1 MFKFLGK
8 AFTLLVLS
16 IFFISSAQARDY
28 KEGQDYEIRATNKT
42 VEPAIREFFSFFCS
56 HCFAMEK
63 PFSQMAEFF
72 KGKANF
78 IVNPVGLIGGDVG
91 VESQKAYAVAIN
103 LEIENELK
111 EELIDR
117 FGDIP
122 KPAVILM
129 SIALLKS
136 KCHGNY
142 ITEIKGNR
150 KEIKIRLY
158 HRAMIN
164 PAGIPDIVKKKGIR
178 MKFTTGESPY
188 FTYYFEQAETKNT
201 EEYIRTIDKIVDE
214 IGTLKISEESK

>member
-42 VEPAIREFFSFFCS
+42 VEPEIREFFSFFCS

-111 EELIDR
+111 EELFNRIHVKQ
-117 FGDIP
+117 DIP
-122 KPAVILM
+122 EDHDYFVELFESLGVPSEKYEQIYKLLSMIDIL
-129 SIALLKS
+129 K
-136 KCHGNY
+136 
-142 ITEIKGNR
+142 R
-150 KEIKIRLY
+150 
-158 HRAMIN
+158 
-164 PAGIPDIVKKKGIR
+164 
-178 MKFTTGESPY
+178 
-188 FTYYFEQAETKNT
+188 
-201 EEYIRTIDKIVDE
+201 
-214 IGTLKISEESK
+214 

>member
-1 MFKFLGK
+1 MFKFLGE

-42 VEPAIREFFSFFCS
+42 VEPEIREFFSFFCS

-72 KGKANF
+72 KGKAKF

-111 EELIDR
+111 EELFNRIHVKQ
-117 FGDIP
+117 DIP
-122 KPAVILM
+122 EDHDYFVEL
-129 SIALLKS
+129 
-136 KCHGNY
+136 
-142 ITEIKGNR
+142 
-150 KEIKIRLY
+150 
-158 HRAMIN
+158 
-164 PAGIPDIVKKKGIR
+164 
-178 MKFTTGESPY
+178 FESLGVPSEKY
-188 FTYYFEQAETKNT
+188 EQIYN
-201 EEYIRTIDKIVDE
+201 
-214 IGTLKISEESK
+214 

>member
-1 MFKFLGK
+1 M
-8 AFTLLVLS
+8 T
-16 IFFISSAQARDY
+16 D
-28 KEGQDYEIRATNKT
+28 
-42 VEPAIREFFSFFCS
+42 
-56 HCFAMEK
+56 
-63 PFSQMAEFF
+63 
-72 KGKANF
+72 
-78 IVNPVGLIGGDVG
+78 
-91 VESQKAYAVAIN
+91 
-103 LEIENELK
+103 
-111 EELIDR
+111 ELIDR

-214 IGTLKISEESK
+214 IGALKISEESK

>member
-42 VEPAIREFFSFFCS
+42 VEPEIREFFSFFCS

-72 KGKANF
+72 KGKAKF

-111 EELIDR
+111 EELFNRIHVKQ
-117 FGDIP
+117 DIP
-122 KPAVILM
+122 ENHDYFVEVFESLGVPSEKYEQIYNSFVTQAKVAEYDRHTKEMKIDAVPEIVVNGKYLVKTDNLE
-129 SIALLKS
+129 SIEDYEALVAYL
-136 KCHGNY
+136 
-142 ITEIKGNR
+142 
-150 KEIKIRLY
+150 L
-158 HRAMIN
+158 
-164 PAGIPDIVKKKGIR
+164 
-178 MKFTTGESPY
+178 
-188 FTYYFEQAETKNT
+188 
-201 EEYIRTIDKIVDE
+201 
-214 IGTLKISEESK
+214 TLP

>member
-42 VEPAIREFFSFFCS
+42 VEPEIREVFSFFCS

-72 KGKANF
+72 KGKAKF

-111 EELIDR
+111 EELFNRIHVKQ
-117 FGDIP
+117 DIP
-122 KPAVILM
+122 EDHDYFVELFESLGVPSEKYEQIYNSFVTQAKVAEYDRHTKEMKIDAVPEIVVNGKYLVKTDNLE
-129 SIALLKS
+129 SIEDYEALVAYL
-136 KCHGNY
+136 
-142 ITEIKGNR
+142 
-150 KEIKIRLY
+150 L
-158 HRAMIN
+158 
-164 PAGIPDIVKKKGIR
+164 
-178 MKFTTGESPY
+178 
-188 FTYYFEQAETKNT
+188 
-201 EEYIRTIDKIVDE
+201 
-214 IGTLKISEESK
+214 TLP

>member
-42 VEPAIREFFSFFCS
+42 VEPEIREFFSFFCS

-63 PFSQMAEFF
+63 PFLQMAEFF
-72 KGKANF
+72 KGKAKF

-111 EELIDR
+111 EELFNRIHVKQ
-117 FGDIP
+117 DIP
-122 KPAVILM
+122 EDHDYFVELFESLGVPSEKYEQIYNSFVTQAKVAEYDRHTKEMKIDAVPEIVVNGKYLVKTDNLE
-129 SIALLKS
+129 SIEDYEALVAYL
-136 KCHGNY
+136 
-142 ITEIKGNR
+142 
-150 KEIKIRLY
+150 L
-158 HRAMIN
+158 
-164 PAGIPDIVKKKGIR
+164 
-178 MKFTTGESPY
+178 
-188 FTYYFEQAETKNT
+188 
-201 EEYIRTIDKIVDE
+201 
-214 IGTLKISEESK
+214 TLP